1 MTVGVSY
8 RNANQKQQQV
18 EKLVYNNSF
27 LDYNRK
33 QRKKRFMIKVKR
45 KLKLRVCE
53 LERIKDEFLN
63 TQHTM
68 FDDLNLEML
77 WSVMVRL
84 KDGGGNEQY

>member
-1 MTVGVSY
+1 MQFKSNN
-8 RNANQKQQQV
+8 RLNKSV

-53 LERIKDEFLN
+53 LERINDEFLN
-63 TQHTM
+63 TQYRM
-68 FDDLNLEML
+68 FDDLNLEKL
-77 WSVMVRL
+77 
-84 KDGGGNEQY
+84 

>member
-1 MTVGVSY
+1 MQIKSNN
-8 RNANQKQQQV
+8 RLNKSV

-53 LERIKDEFLN
+53 LERINDEFLN
-63 TQHTM
+63 TQYRM

-77 WSVMVRL
+77 
-84 KDGGGNEQY
+84 

>member
-1 MTVGVSY
+1 MIVGVSY

-53 LERIKDEFLN
+53 IERIIIVLQTSKIGHFQYN
-63 TQHTM
+63 CISICTQPAAL
-68 FDDLNLEML
+68 D
-77 WSVMVRL
+77 
-84 KDGGGNEQY
+84 